1 MIGWRGNQE
10 TAMAIRGVDHINIG
24 TNRLEETVA
33 FFRDAIGLELGWR
46 PDFPFGGAWLYA
58 GDTAVVHLV
67 DLPEAKL
74 PSSQAAL
81 DHFALRIDD
90 YDAAIAR
97 LDAAGVRYRAV
108 DIGGTAIRQVNVR
121 DPNGVNIE
129 LNYRPATTA
138 AATEAAAAEA

>member
-1 MIGWRGNQE
+1 
-10 TAMAIRGVDHINIG
+10 MAIRGVDHINIG
-24 TNRLEETVA
+24 TDHLDETVA
-33 FFRDAIGLELGWR
+33 FFREAIGLEPGWR

-67 DLPEAKL
+67 ALAESKL

-97 LDAAGVRYRAV
+97 LDAAKVRYRTV
-108 DIGGTAIRQVNVR
+108 DIGGTAIRQINVR

-129 LNYRPATTA
+129 LNYRPSVG
-138 AATEAAAAEA
+138 AATVDA